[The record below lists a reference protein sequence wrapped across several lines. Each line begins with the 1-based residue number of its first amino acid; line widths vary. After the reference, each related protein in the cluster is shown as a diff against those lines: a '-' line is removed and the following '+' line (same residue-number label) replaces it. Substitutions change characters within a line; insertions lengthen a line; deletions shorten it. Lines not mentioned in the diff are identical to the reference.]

1 MSTTKTAKP
10 PTQPPSGRKRVAEI
24 GAGSMPHRDEAVATH
39 LARNAFARERYEF
52 LLKTNFVTLAFLAL
66 SVVVN
71 VFYGMREQRMEFFAV
86 SPEGRVTPIQALD
99 RPVQSIAQV
108 RNWAT
113 EALLS
118 SLTLSFANYKS
129 QMNEYQ
135 LNFTDQ
141 GWRSYQEA
149 MRNSKVIDTIIA
161 QQLVTSAVATGAPVV
176 KARGMS
182 EGGRYGWQME
192 IPIVVTYEST
202 SQKQQANY
210 LIELTVVR
218 RPESENPSG
227 LGIAQILLKT

>member
-1 MSTTKTAKP
+1 MSTSTPTKPQAKAP
-10 PTQPPSGRKRVAEI
+10 ARRNADI

-39 LARNAFARERYEF
+39 IARNAFARERYEF
-52 LLKTNFVTLAFLAL
+52 LLKTNFVTLAFLAA

-71 VFYGMREQRMEFFAV
+71 VFYGMRETRIELIAV
-86 SPEGRVTPIQALD
+86 TPEGRVTPIQAID
-99 RPVQSIAQV
+99 RPMQSIAQV

-118 SLTLSFANYKS
+118 SLTLTFANYKS

-149 MRNSKVIDTIIA
+149 LRGASIIDTIIA
-161 QQLVTSAVATGAPVV
+161 QQLVTSVVATGAPVV
-176 KARGMS
+176 KGKGIS
-182 EGGRYGWQME
+182 ENGRYGWMME

-202 SQKQQANY
+202 SLKQQAPY

-227 LGIAQILLKT
+227 LGIAQILLKS